1 MCQIMNLVMSLD
13 GLAIFF
19 FFLLNIDGLA
29 IEDLV
34 DDPKIVQNCWV
45 HVTSGFQHTQV
56 KSSFNELVTLVYQ
69 DL

>member
-13 GLAIFF
+13 V
-19 FFLLNIDGLA
+19 LA

-45 HVTSGFQHTQV
+45 HVTIGFQHTQV

>member
-1 MCQIMNLVMSLD
+1 MGWQFLFFS
-13 GLAIFF
+13 F